1 MINNVSSSV
10 KNITYGVPQGS
21 ILGPS
26 LFTIYI
32 NDLAEE
38 VIGNINFYADDTILY
53 SPDVTIL
60 ERDLDKTHAWCNLNL
75 LTVNSKKS
83 QWMRISLSNRK
94 VDEPVLKLGTTI
106 LENVKEYKYLGMT
119 IDSQL
124 TFQTYRSIVINR
136 VNLKINHFRKIR
148 TYMTLESAL
157 KAQYCQS

>member
-1 MINNVSSSV
+1 M
-10 KNITYGVPQGS
+10 
-21 ILGPS
+21 
-26 LFTIYI
+26 
-32 NDLAEE
+32 
-38 VIGNINFYADDTILY
+38 IGNINFYADDTILY

-83 QWMRISLSNRK
+83 QWMRISLSNKK

-106 LENVKEYKYLGMT
+106 LENVKEYKYLGVT
-119 IDSQL
+119 VDSQL

-136 VNLKINHFRKIR
+136 VNLKINHFRNIC

-157 KAQYCQS
+157 LLYKGTILPILEYADFVYDFNIKYINKRFQTLQNTG